1 MTIQSGFSECAY
13 NPALQVPL
21 HTTAGTNKAVTNMV
35 MMRRNRHIRVLM
47 YSHDTFGLGHLRRCR
62 EIAHAL
68 VEQYK
73 GLHVLIVSGSSIAG
87 AFDFRARVDFIKIPS
102 VIKLYN
108 GEYTSLSKHIDL
120 SETLALRRSIIEHA
134 ATHFRPDIFIVDKE
148 PRGLH
153 GELEPSL
160 PILRDQGCHVVL
172 GLREVLD
179 EPEVVAREWAK
190 SNAMEWVEN
199 YYDSIWVYGSEDFWH
214 PLNGTELPPSV
225 EKRVRYVGFLGRRV
239 PRIRKSSIRN
249 LPDQFILATAGGGGD
264 GSQLMRQILAAREI
278 DRRAKFPLVML
289 LGPFMSSRDRSEIS
303 HRARRLDDVSV
314 FDFDNQIEGVMKQ
327 ATAIVGMGGY
337 NTFCEIMSFDK
348 RTLLIPRKVPRREQ
362 LIRAE
367 RAAHFGLVD
376 MLDPDDARD
385 PRKMAKAL
393 QELPF
398 RKRPSECRYRI
409 DLDGL
414 SRIGKIVGRII
425 RQRDR
430 ELRRSRVVVRRE
442 PEMA

>member
-1 MTIQSGFSECAY
+1 
-13 NPALQVPL
+13 
-21 HTTAGTNKAVTNMV
+21 MV
-35 MMRRNRHIRVLM
+35 LKRRDRHIRVLM

-108 GEYTSLSKHIDL
+108 GEYTSLSEHIDL

-148 PRGLH
+148 PRGLQ

-160 PILRDQGCHVVL
+160 PILREQGCHIVL

-179 EPEVVAREWAK
+179 EPEVVQREWEK
-190 SNAMEWVEN
+190 SNAMEWVKN
-199 YYDSIWVYGSEDFWH
+199 YYDSIWVYGSENFWH
-214 PLNGTELPPSV
+214 PLNGLVLPNDV
-225 EKRVRYVGFLGRRV
+225 AERVTHVGFLGRRV
-239 PRIRKSSIRN
+239 SQLKSSSIRN
-249 LPDQFILATAGGGGD
+249 LPSQYILVTAGGGGD

-278 DRRAKFPLVML
+278 DRQAKFPLVML
-289 LGPFMSSRDRSEIS
+289 LGPFMSSRDRSEIA

-314 FDFDNQIEGVMKQ
+314 FDFDNQIESVMNQ

-348 RTLLIPRKVPRREQ
+348 RALLIPRKHPRREQ
-362 LIRAE
+362 LVRAQ
-367 RAAHFGLVD
+367 RAADYGLVD
-376 MLDPDDARD
+376 MLDPDDARE
-385 PRKMAKAL
+385 PWKMAKAL
-393 QELPF
+393 QDLPN
-398 RKRPSECRYRI
+398 RKRPSECAYKI
-409 DLDGL
+409 DLEGL

-425 RQRDR
+425 RRRDR
-430 ELRRSRVVVRRE
+430 SQRRDGLARRE
-442 PEMA
+442 TELA

>member
-1 MTIQSGFSECAY
+1 
-13 NPALQVPL
+13 
-21 HTTAGTNKAVTNMV
+21 
-35 MMRRNRHIRVLM
+35 MRRDRHIRVLM

-68 VEQYK
+68 VEQFK

-148 PRGLH
+148 PRGLR

-160 PILRDQGCHVVL
+160 PILKEQGCHIVL
-172 GLREVLD
+172 GLREILD
-179 EPEVVAREWAK
+179 EPEVVQREWERH
-190 SNAMEWVEN
+190 NAIEWVEN
-199 YYDSIWVYGSEDFWH
+199 YFDSIWVYGSEDFWH
-214 PLNGTELPPSV
+214 PLQGVDLPETV
-225 EKRVRYVGFLGRRV
+225 AKRVRHVGFLGRRV
-239 PRIRKSSIRN
+239 PRLKKTTMRN
-249 LPDQFILATAGGGGD
+249 LPAKFILVTAGGGGD
-264 GSQLMRQILAAREI
+264 GSQLMRQILAAREV
-278 DRRAKFPLVML
+278 DRSAKFPLVML

-303 HRARRLDDVSV
+303 HRARRLNDVSV
-314 FDFDNQIEGVMKQ
+314 FDFDNQIESVMSQ

-362 LIRAE
+362 LIRAQ
-367 RAAHFGLVD
+367 RAEHFGLVS
-376 MLDPDDARD
+376 MLDPDDASD
-385 PRKMAKAL
+385 PWKMAKAL
-393 QELPF
+393 QDLPN
-398 RKRPSECRYRI
+398 RKRPSECRYKI

-414 SRIGKIVGRII
+414 SRIGKVVGRVI

-430 ELRRSRVVVRRE
+430 EVRRNGTGKLTVE
-442 PEMA
+442 VA

>member
-1 MTIQSGFSECAY
+1 
-13 NPALQVPL
+13 
-21 HTTAGTNKAVTNMV
+21 
-35 MMRRNRHIRVLM
+35 MRRNRHIRVLM

-108 GEYTSLSKHIDL
+108 GEYTSLSQHIDL

-148 PRGLH
+148 PRGLR
-153 GELEPSL
+153 GELEPTL
-160 PILRDQGCHVVL
+160 PLLRDLGCHIVL

-179 EPEVVAREWAK
+179 EPEVVQREWAK
-190 SNAMEWVEN
+190 HDAMKWVEA
-199 YYDSIWVYGSEDFWH
+199 YYDSIWVYGSENFWH
-214 PLNGTELPPSV
+214 PLNGLDLPDHVAS
-225 EKRVRYVGFLGRRV
+225 RVRHVGFLGRKVR
-239 PRIRKSSIRN
+239 RLKKSSIRN
-249 LPDQFILATAGGGGD
+249 LPDKFILATAGGGGD
-264 GSQLMRQILAAREI
+264 GSQLMRQILAAREL
-278 DRRAKFPLVML
+278 DRQAKFPLVML
-289 LGPFMSSRDRSEIS
+289 LGPFMSSRDRSEIE

-314 FDFDNQIEGVMKQ
+314 FDFDNQIESVMSR

-348 RTLLIPRKVPRREQ
+348 RTLLIPRKHPRREQ
-362 LIRAE
+362 LIRAQ
-367 RAAHFGLVD
+367 RAEQYGLVD
-376 MLDPDDARD
+376 MLDPDDAAD
-385 PRKMAKAL
+385 PRNMAQAL
-393 QELPF
+393 KDLPS

-409 DLDGL
+409 DLEGL
-414 SRIGKIVGRII
+414 TRIGKIVGRII
-425 RQRDR
+425 RKRDR
-430 ELRRSRVVVRRE
+430 NQRRDRIVRRE
-442 PEMA
+442 TEMA